1 MPKVYKDFDRQT
13 WIFTKYSNPVVYQ
26 PSYPD
31 RLLNLELFWTF
42 LDVFRGN
49 KKAYTILGAG
59 IGHGV
64 GAVLRTIL
72 EASTPQCEGITNS
85 TNVKLSN
92 LEEAHASTGAWAF
105 IVLYFVPC
113 LIQRMNKLLK
123 IKQLSKGVVPRVGLE
138 PTQPIGQGILSPSC
152 LPFHHLGNLMR
163 THRELLSH
171 AKVR

>member
-1 MPKVYKDFDRQT
+1 MPKVYKDFDRQLWT
-13 WIFTKYSNPVVYQ
+13 FTTNYNPAVYQ
-26 PSYPD
+26 PSNPD

-42 LDVFRGN
+42 LDIFRGN

-113 LIQRMNKLLK
+113 LIQRVNKLLK
-123 IKQLSKGVVPRVGLE
+123 IKQLSKGVVPRAGIEPARTFVHWCLRPTRLPIPPSGL
-138 PTQPIGQGILSPSC
+138 IV
-152 LPFHHLGNLMR
+152 LG
-163 THRELLSH
+163 
-171 AKVR
+171 AKIQ

>member
-1 MPKVYKDFDRQT
+1 MPKVYKDFDRQLWT
-13 WIFTKYSNPVVYQ
+13 FTTNYNPAVYQ
-26 PSYPD
+26 PSTPD

-72 EASTPQCEGITNS
+72 EASIPQCEGITNS

-92 LEEAHASTGAWAF
+92 LEEAPH
-105 IVLYFVPC
+105 IVLYFVPHPAEK
-113 LIQRMNKLLK
+113 QT
-123 IKQLSKGVVPRVGLE
+123 KQLKMNE
-138 PTQPIGQGILSPSC
+138 
-152 LPFHHLGNLMR
+152 F
-163 THRELLSH
+163 
-171 AKVR
+171 AK